1 MNSRTAAGP
10 QQDRCSAAH
19 QVLGVWLT
27 SVCVLHLQ
35 NAVKFTQTGFIRI
48 VIKRASASAGSDE
61 PEAATDNAG
70 PGEGKDEDEGEGEG
84 KREGGGK
91 GGLALAL
98 ADTQQSVTLPS
109 PSSAS
114 AAVAAAAHGA
124 TRTQVLP
131 ETPDTCGD
139 TLEVSVVDTGRGIRP
154 EDVPKLFKK

>member
-1 MNSRTAAGP
+1 MLCVR
-10 QQDRCSAAH
+10 
-19 QVLGVWLT
+19 LT

-48 VIKRASASAGSDE
+48 VIKRAGASAGSDE

-70 PGEGKDEDEGEGEG
+70 PGEGKDEDEGEG
-84 KREGGGK
+84 KREGGGNR
-91 GGLALAL
+91 GLALAL

-124 TRTQVLP
+124 RAQVPP
-131 ETPDTCGD
+131 ETPDMFGD